1 MMDKNYK
8 VTESQMIIVKQ
19 LKDNLAQM
27 DLVTESSKTI
37 YKELDKYLVKRK
49 DQLLQEFKDYLE
61 DLGN

>member
-49 DQLLQEFKDYLE
+49 D
-61 DLGN
+61 